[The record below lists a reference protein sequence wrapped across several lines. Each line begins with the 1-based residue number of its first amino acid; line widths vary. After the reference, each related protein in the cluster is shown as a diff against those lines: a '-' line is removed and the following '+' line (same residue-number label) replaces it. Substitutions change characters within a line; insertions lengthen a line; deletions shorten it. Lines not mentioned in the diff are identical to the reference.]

1 MTPTSNR
8 IRGSLTQIHPALER
22 VVGPHLDHPAM
33 LDLFQCYPSPAAM
46 KAAGTTG
53 TANRLLKLAPLI
65 GRRLAE
71 YICPVDGASL
81 RHIDLQITHL
91 EWPESCST
99 PPGGVADVSTLVS
112 CHFLV
117 RIVTWRDVADTT
129 FLITVGALVHL
140 PGMTVA
146 NVLSRNDRT

>member
-1 MTPTSNR
+1 
-8 IRGSLTQIHPALER
+8 
-22 VVGPHLDHPAM
+22 
-33 LDLFQCYPSPAAM
+33 
-46 KAAGTTG
+46 
-53 TANRLLKLAPLI
+53 
-65 GRRLAE
+65 
-71 YICPVDGASL
+71 L